1 MPSAAPRD
9 EAVRPRPP
17 GGAGRRI
24 TCSIRGGGE
33 FLAVLINPPGAAAT
47 TFDGYPTARAGRSN
61 EALGLWIAT
70 SVIGGT
76 ISYLALPAFIEPMAR
91 FALLFGSGDVLF
103 LTVFVILAIATLQ
116 RKSFTWTI
124 FAGLLGLLG
133 LLLSTVGTSVT
144 TGMARGTMGLGAFE
158 NGLPIILYVIGL
170 FALPEPIAIVARP
183 AISKTAQAPDLRRM
197 LGGVRRGVA
206 NVRTWAR
213 GSMIG
218 TLVGLLPA
226 AGTTVASLLSY
237 AAASRR
243 ATGAERFGEGEPRGV
258 VAAESANNALEGG
271 AMAVLMALGVPG
283 SASTAV
289 ISGAFLLHGLV
300 PQPRL
305 FVDDG
310 PLVYGLILGNLVQMA
325 LLGVFAVL
333 VASQMVRIVTAPWR
347 RSWRWCSHS
356 EPTRS
361 AGSGRTSSSPSPS
374 ASWATSCG
382 AITSH

>member
-1 MPSAAPRD
+1 
-9 EAVRPRPP
+9 
-17 GGAGRRI
+17 
-24 TCSIRGGGE
+24 
-33 FLAVLINPPGAAAT
+33 
-47 TFDGYPTARAGRSN
+47 
-61 EALGLWIAT
+61 
-70 SVIGGT
+70 
-76 ISYLALPAFIEPMAR
+76 
-91 FALLFGSGDVLF
+91 
-103 LTVFVILAIATLQ
+103 
-116 RKSFTWTI
+116 
-124 FAGLLGLLG
+124 
-133 LLLSTVGTSVT
+133 
-144 TGMARGTMGLGAFE
+144 
-158 NGLPIILYVIGL
+158 
-170 FALPEPIAIVARP
+170 
-183 AISKTAQAPDLRRM
+183 
-197 LGGVRRGVA
+197 
-206 NVRTWAR
+206 
-213 GSMIG
+213 MIG

-300 PQPRL
+300 PGPRL

-347 RSWRWCSHS
+347 RSWRWCLHS

-382 AITSH
+382 AITSR